1 MPKTSCAYKAELTI
15 AFLEFVWG
23 VAIVSFTICAFPSF
37 ARSRTDP
44 PPRADF
50 VVSYSFLLVL
60 VPVDTLYISVGVG
73 FILLFVGCFGCYAAG
88 DSRRGK
94 RNALFCSISLVAV
107 CLVLQIVS
115 TVYFQ
120 QAVDLVIRQKSVV
133 SGALTDEKQIYY
145 DNAVLSSFTAC
156 CDGCHAPSNNCTNA
170 AAYYRNAA
178 NPFCGNGTCTSV
190 QFCASASQDGC
201 FSGTDQQLY
210 PPVQIDQN
218 LCRFFEHALVMNQ
231 SRGGGPIV
239 GYAASGSCGGGSPN
253 QYSWDVLEYLAWYY
267 AWALTGLTVLCVVQA
282 GSLLA
287 GLCLC
292 QHVAGGR
299 FAKAPP
305 KATATA
311 FQVTNNF

>member
-1 MPKTSCAYKAELTI
+1 MPKTSCAYKAELAI

-23 VAIVSFTICAFPSF
+23 VAIVSFTIS
-37 ARSRTDP
+37 
-44 PPRADF
+44 
-50 VVSYSFLLVL
+50 
-60 VPVDTLYISVGVG
+60 
-73 FILLFVGCFGCYAAG
+73 G

-94 RNALFCSISLVAV
+94 RNALYCSITLVLL

-120 QAVDLVIRQKSVV
+120 QAVNLVIRQNSVV

-170 AAYYRNAA
+170 AAYYKNTA

-190 QFCASASQDGC
+190 QVCTSPSQDGC
-201 FSGTDQQLY
+201 FSDLQQQLY
-210 PPVQIDQN
+210 PPIQIDQN
-218 LCRFFEHALVMNQ
+218 LCQFFEQALLMNK
-231 SRGGGPIV
+231 SRGSGSIV
-239 GYAASGSCGGGSPN
+239 GYAVNGSCGGGNPN

-267 AWALTGLTVLCVVQA
+267 SWALNGLTALCVVQA
-282 GSLLA
+282 ISLLA

-299 FAKAPP
+299 FAQAPP
-305 KATATA
+305 KATPTT
-311 FQVTNNF
+311 FQVTNEF